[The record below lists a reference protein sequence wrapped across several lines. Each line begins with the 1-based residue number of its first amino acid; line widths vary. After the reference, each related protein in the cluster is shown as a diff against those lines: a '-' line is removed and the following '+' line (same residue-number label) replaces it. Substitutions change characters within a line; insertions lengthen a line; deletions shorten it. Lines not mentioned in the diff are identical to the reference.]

1 MSADASPPRSTFVT
15 GRPATSAIAAVL
27 VPALAGCAGPQ
38 SALDPQGPDAAAIAL
53 IWWVMFAGA
62 VVIFVAVMALAMYA
76 MYRAPERR
84 VGLRPYALVIGGGL
98 VFPVVTLFALLVY
111 GVHVGRVLVE
121 EPATPPLRI
130 EVIGH
135 QWWWEVRY
143 PDADPPVMTANEIYM
158 PVGRRVELSLESSDV
173 IHSFWVPQLAGK
185 TDLIPGK
192 RNQLRLTASVP
203 GVFLGQCAEFCGL
216 LHAHMRLVAV
226 ALPLDEFDDWLV
238 GRVSPQPVAQDASL
252 APALERFASLGCGDC
267 HGIAGAN
274 AAMRHASAPDLSFYG
289 ARVALRSGAGDRDR
303 LHLAAWLEQRHPF
316 ELRSRFGEVRV
327 PTADEASELV
337 TLLEALQ

>member
-1 MSADASPPRSTFVT
+1 MFADATSS
-15 GRPATSAIAAVL
+15 RPHPDTRWPTAGV
-27 VPALAGCAGPQ
+27 ALLLLSGCAGPQ

-53 IWWVMFAGA
+53 IWWVMFTGA

-121 EPATPPLRI
+121 QPSTPPLRI
-130 EVIGH
+130 EVVGH
-135 QWWWEVRY
+135 QWWWEMRY
-143 PDADPPVMTANEIYM
+143 PDADPPVMTANELYM

-192 RNQLRLTASVP
+192 RNQLRFTASVP

-226 ALPLDEFDDWLV
+226 AVPQDEFDDWL
-238 GRVSPQPVAQDASL
+238 RTRSAPQATIQEGTLAS
-252 APALERFASLGCGDC
+252 AHETFTTLGCSDC
-267 HGIAGAN
+267 HGITGATPVPG
-274 AAMRHASAPDLSFYG
+274 HASAPDLSFYG

-316 ELRSRFGEVRV
+316 ELRSRFGEVRA
-327 PTADEASELV
+327 PTAEEATELV
-337 TLLEALQ
+337 ALLEAMQ

>member
-1 MSADASPPRSTFVT
+1 MPADATPARSTH
-15 GRPATSAIAAVL
+15 PNACPPLALAAAMVL
-27 VPALAGCAGPQ
+27 VTAGCAGPQ

-62 VVIFVAVMALAMYA
+62 VVIFVGVMALAMYA

-98 VFPVVTLFALLVY
+98 LFPVVVLVSLLVY
-111 GVHVGRVLVE
+111 GTHVGRVLVE

-130 EVIGH
+130 EVVGH

-143 PDADPPVMTANEIYM
+143 PDASPAVATANEIYM
-158 PVGRRVELSLESSDV
+158 PVGRRVELELESFDV
-173 IHSFWVPQLAGK
+173 IHSFWVPRLAGK

-192 RNQLRLTASVP
+192 RNRLRFTADAP

-226 ALPLDEFDDWLV
+226 ALPQDEFDDWL
-238 GRVSPQPVAQDASL
+238 RDRSTMQAATQDATL
-252 APALERFASLGCGDC
+252 APAFATFKQLGCAGC
-267 HGIAGAN
+267 HGIAGAG
-274 AAMRHASAPDLSFYG
+274 AAAERPDAPDLSFYG
-289 ARVALRSGAGDRDR
+289 GRVALRSGAGDRDR
-303 LHLAAWLEQRHPF
+303 VHLAAWLEQRHPF
-316 ELRSRFGEVRV
+316 ELRGRFGEQPV
-327 PTADEASELV
+327 PTAEQSAELV
-337 TLLEALQ
+337 ALLEALQ